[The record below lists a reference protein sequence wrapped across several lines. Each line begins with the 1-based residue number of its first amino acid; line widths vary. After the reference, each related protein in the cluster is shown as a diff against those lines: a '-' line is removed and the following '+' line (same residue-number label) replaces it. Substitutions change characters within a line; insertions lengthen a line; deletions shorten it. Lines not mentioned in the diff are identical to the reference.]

1 MQMVIDMANMNFSKG
16 RTTLDYSQ
24 YKLNWNGAKEGTFTQ
39 DERETLISSNNE
51 GTDICTSEVK
61 IINKIVK
68 LYSDQLDVK
77 VLYYNNTDN
86 GKVPTEVK
94 VHIPRTQYFTVRSL

>member
-1 MQMVIDMANMNFSKG
+1 MASVNNFGKG
-16 RTTLDYSQ
+16 RTNLDYSQ
-24 YKLNWNGAKEGTFTQ
+24 YKLNWNGAKEGTFMQ

-51 GTDICTSEVK
+51 GTDICTSETK
-61 IINKIVK
+61 IITKIIK